1 MNRNVKGLLFAL
13 LFLASAEF
21 VAQEPKHFMVKNPN
35 AIHFELVLTAR
46 GMDLREDNIK
56 PYEVGTRIVVGMDA
70 VNTSQSRIRIPV
82 IDQWI
87 QDRPVLLRSGDKVPY
102 RKQISENLE
111 SMDTASP
118 QSPMQ
123 GVNLEPGER
132 RRIAYIDFW
141 NWYDAL
147 EPGHYQLTVKHRFQ
161 QGQEWIES
169 APIIFDVVPKK
180 RDTRQ

>member
-1 MNRNVKGLLFAL
+1 MGFIFAL

-21 VAQEPKHFMVKNPN
+21 VAQEPRPFMVKDPN
-35 AIHFELVLTAR
+35 AIHFELVLTDAW
-46 GMDLREDNIK
+46 GMDMRDDKIK

-70 VNTSQSRIRIPV
+70 VNISQSRIRIPV
-82 IDQWI
+82 FDQWT

-102 RKQISENLE
+102 RKQISKNLAA
-111 SMDTASP
+111 MDTESP
-118 QSPMQ
+118 HSLMQ
-123 GVNLEPGER
+123 GVNLDPGER
-132 RRIAYIDFW
+132 RRIDYLDFRS
-141 NWYDAL
+141 WYDPL
-147 EPGHYQLTVKHRFQ
+147 EVGHYQLTVKHRFQ